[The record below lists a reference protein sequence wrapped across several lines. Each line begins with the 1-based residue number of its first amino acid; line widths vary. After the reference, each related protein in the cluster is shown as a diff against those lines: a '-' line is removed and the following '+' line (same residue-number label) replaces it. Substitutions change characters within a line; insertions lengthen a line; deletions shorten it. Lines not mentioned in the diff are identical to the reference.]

1 LSDISIHFY
10 GLIALFVF
18 LTSIGGLVLT
28 GLICVFITFIKAGNT
43 NRKPTSHPAFAYSVA
58 ALPLM
63 IVNATAFGILLYF
76 VDSNSDETNQ
86 FLDKTTFYGW
96 LPAQLVIWF
105 VSGKIIRKFQDR
117 SNKWN

>member
-10 GLIALFVF
+10 GVIALLIF
-18 LTSIGGLVLT
+18 LISIGGLFLT
-28 GLICVFITFIKAGNT
+28 GLICVSIAFIKAGNA
-43 NRKPTSHPAFAYSVA
+43 NRKPTSHRAFAYFLSTV
-58 ALPLM
+58 PLM
-63 IVNATAFGILLYF
+63 AVNAAAFGILLYF